1 MKELKVKI
9 LSTWVSLESLLNIL
23 SKTVKVLFSVTGLD
37 IAFERYVGVVTYPVG
52 HRE

>member
-23 SKTVKVLFSVTGLD
+23 SKTVKVLFSVTDLD
-37 IAFERYVGVVTYPVG
+37 IAFERYVGVVTCPVG